1 MTLEM
6 DLPPPPPPPRQLP
19 LPLPF
24 APPVATPSPPPLA
37 EVVIRPPTLWRRLT
51 PDLRAQARRTLVR
64 ICQEVL
70 DADP

>member
-1 MTLEM
+1 MALEM
-6 DLPPPPPPPRQLP
+6 DRPPPSPPLRQ

-24 APPVATPSPPPLA
+24 APPAATPSPPPLA

-51 PDLRAQARRTLVR
+51 PELRAQARRTLVQ